1 MVIKEILNCIDNN
14 YLRYYRNEQK
24 DVKDKGIL
32 GNWSLKDNNTVRDQM
47 KEWKKWI
54 GEAMKNL

>member
-1 MVIKEILNCIDNN
+1 MIIERNMVIKEILNCIDNN

-32 GNWSLKDNNTVRDQM
+32 GNWSLKDNNTVRD
-47 KEWKKWI
+47 
-54 GEAMKNL
+54 